1 MAPQISNR
9 RNWNQR
15 IRKFAT
21 TFIRWLRYLA
31 TTTLVVTAIV
41 LCVLAFRYYEY
52 DPWTRDGRVRV
63 YVVAS
68 APEVGGVVT
77 DLLVTDN
84 QYVHKGDVLFK
95 IDIRDYDAA
104 VRRTE
109 AALDSA
115 KAQLALREA
124 NSRRR
129 ETLSQ
134 LDARAVSREEVETF
148 AINVNVDRANVKSA
162 EAALYKAKVDL
173 ERCEVR
179 STVNGWI
186 TNLTLEVGT
195 YAQAGHPQ
203 LSVVNADSYYIYAY
217 FEETQLRNVRVGATA
232 RAALMGYVNE
242 PLPAHVESIGR
253 GISDVNAASDPQGLP
268 AVNPIFTWVRLAQR
282 IPVRLKIDNVPQ
294 EVHLAA
300 GETCTV
306 YVDGAAIN
314 RSSNREFP
322 QLAKNGD

>member
-1 MAPQISNR
+1 MAHRISIR
-9 RNWNQR
+9 RNWSQ
-15 IRKFAT
+15 
-21 TFIRWLRYLA
+21 WLRYLA
-31 TTTLVVTAIV
+31 TATLVVAAIV
-41 LCVLAFRYYEY
+41 LCFGAFRYYEY

-68 APEVGGVVT
+68 APEVSGVVT
-77 DLLVTDN
+77 DVLVIDN

-104 VRRTE
+104 VRRAQ

-115 KAQLALREA
+115 RAQLALGETNTQRRNVIYRA
-124 NSRRR
+124 NP
-129 ETLSQ
+129 
-134 LDARAVSREEVETF
+134 RAVSVEEMETY
-148 AINVNVDRANVKSA
+148 AIQVNIDRANVKAA

-173 ERCEVR
+173 DRCEVR

-203 LSVVNADSYYIYAY
+203 LSVVNADSYFIYAY
-217 FEETQLRNVRVGATA
+217 FEETQLRNVHVGSTA
-232 RAALMGYVNE
+232 RAALMGYANE

-294 EVHLAA
+294 DVHLAA

-306 YVDGAAIN
+306 YVDRAAIN
-314 RSSNREFP
+314 SSSYKERP
-322 QLAKNGD
+322 QLTKIGD

>member
-1 MAPQISNR
+1 
-9 RNWNQR
+9 
-15 IRKFAT
+15 
-21 TFIRWLRYLA
+21 
-31 TTTLVVTAIV
+31 VVTAIV
-41 LCVLAFRYYEY
+41 LCFCAFRYYEY

-68 APEVGGVVT
+68 APEVSGVVT
-77 DLLVTDN
+77 DVLVIDN

-104 VRRTE
+104 VRRAE

-115 KAQLALREA
+115 RAQLALGETNTQRRKDIYRA
-124 NSRRR
+124 NP
-129 ETLSQ
+129 
-134 LDARAVSREEVETF
+134 RAVSVEEMETY
-148 AINVNVDRANVKSA
+148 AIQVNIDRSNVKAA

-173 ERCEVR
+173 DRCEVR

-186 TNLTLEVGT
+186 TNLTLEVGI
-195 YAQAGHPQ
+195 YAQAGRPQ
-203 LSVVNADSYYIYAY
+203 LSVVNADSYFIYAY
-217 FEETQLRNVRVGATA
+217 FEETQLSNVHVGSTA
-232 RAALMGYVNE
+232 RAALMGYVND

-253 GISDVNAASDPQGLP
+253 GISDVNATSDPQGLP

-294 EVHLAA
+294 DVHLAA

-306 YVDGAAIN
+306 YVDGAASN
-314 RSSNREFP
+314 SSSNKERP
-322 QLAKNGD
+322 QLTKSGD

>member
-1 MAPQISNR
+1 VS
-9 RNWNQR
+9 
-15 IRKFAT
+15 
-21 TFIRWLRYLA
+21 
-31 TTTLVVTAIV
+31 
-41 LCVLAFRYYEY
+41 
-52 DPWTRDGRVRV
+52 
-63 YVVAS
+63 
-68 APEVGGVVT
+68 GVVT
-77 DLLVTDN
+77 DVLVIDN

-104 VRRTE
+104 VRRAE
-109 AALDSA
+109 ATLDSA

-129 ETLSQ
+129 DTLSQ
-134 LDARAVSREEVETF
+134 LDRRAVSREEVETF
-148 AINVNVDRANVKSA
+148 ANNVNVDRANVKSA

-173 ERCEVR
+173 DRCEVR

-195 YAQAGHPQ
+195 YAQAGRPQ

-217 FEETQLRNVRVGATA
+217 FEETQLRNVHVGSAA

-314 RSSNREFP
+314 PSSKKERP